1 MQKETRLGGTC
12 PLAGPKRRL
21 MLDPVGID
29 RAQESADGDLRRLID
44 ACRDGQADAFGRLFE
59 TFRQHLLFL
68 AKQELPPGLRGK
80 LGASDLV
87 QETAFDA
94 QSDFRAFRGSTPEE
108 CLAWL
113 RAILRNNL
121 IDAVRRYKTAQKRA
135 ARVEFSLDTPQGRR
149 EGENLAMSWGIS
161 DNSAMRREDASI
173 LACTI
178 VRLSPDHQ
186 EVLRMR
192 HWEGLSFIEIG
203 NRLDRSP
210 DAARKL
216 WYRALD
222 RLQDELQG
230 NSVGKATPGSG

>member
-1 MQKETRLGGTC
+1 
-12 PLAGPKRRL
+12 
-21 MLDPVGID
+21 MLDPVGTD
-29 RAQESADGDLRRLID
+29 QAQEPAEGDLRRLID
-44 ACRDGQADAFGRLFE
+44 ACRDGHADAFGRLFE
-59 TFRQHLLFL
+59 SFRNHLLFL

-94 QSDFRAFRGSTPEE
+94 QSDFRSFRGSTPEE

-113 RAILRNNL
+113 RAILKHNV

-135 ARVEFSLDTPQGRR
+135 ARVEFSLDTPQGKR
-149 EGENLAMSWGIS
+149 EGENLAMPRGIPE
-161 DNSAMRREDASI
+161 NSAMRREDASA
-173 LACTI
+173 LASTI
-178 VRLSPDHQ
+178 IRLSPDHQ

-216 WYRALD
+216 WYRALE
-222 RLQDELQG
+222 RLQSELPDD
-230 NSVGKATPGSG
+230 SVGKVPPGGG